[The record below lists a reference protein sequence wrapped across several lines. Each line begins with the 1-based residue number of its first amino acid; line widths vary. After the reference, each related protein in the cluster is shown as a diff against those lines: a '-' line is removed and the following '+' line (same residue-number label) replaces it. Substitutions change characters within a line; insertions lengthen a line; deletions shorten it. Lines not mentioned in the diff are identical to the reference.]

1 VIAATPAQTTEHST
15 ALILC
20 GGSGTRLGGID
31 KPLRDC
37 AGKLLIERVL
47 DRVAPQVTY
56 IVIIANRNL
65 DLYENF
71 APTTVDDAAFA
82 GGGPLAGFLAGLE
95 AAITGDVLCVPGDAP
110 LLPND
115 LLPRLVQARSHSSGA
130 AIAYAHDGRGPQ
142 PLCCLLKRN
151 LRDDLRMYLRDGYR
165 TPREWFQRHRTAVA
179 DFSDSPDWAWSL
191 NTEPQWLAVEQQF
204 KQMERP

>member
-1 VIAATPAQTTEHST
+1 MIAATPAQTTALTT

-20 GGSGTRLGGID
+20 GGGATRLGGID
-31 KPLRDC
+31 KSLRDC
-37 AGKLLIERVL
+37 AGKLLIARVL
-47 DRVAPQVTY
+47 DRVAPQVTH
-56 IVIIANRNL
+56 IVISANRNF
-65 DLYENF
+65 DRYERYT
-71 APTTVDDAAFA
+71 PTTVDDAAFA

-95 AAITGDVLCVPGDAP
+95 AAITEDVLCVPGDAP
-110 LLPND
+110 LLPDD
-115 LLPRLVQARSHSSGA
+115 LLSRLAQARLQLSDA

-142 PLCCLLKRN
+142 PLCCLLQRN
-151 LRDDLRMYLRDGYR
+151 LRDDLRMYLHDGGR

-204 KQMERP
+204 KQIERA